1 MVRSLS
7 LPKRRLHIVI
17 PGLTGNLLLQS
28 ARFKSRVFLFCI
40 VNQFEN
46 NVYSKYHNISETR
59 TKIKLL
65 FIILLFVCFTSAQD
79 YCTKAVIDYATQLN
93 QNQIVIKGNQ
103 DLMMTYLTN
112 IESHQ
117 KLMQQIIMRMEK
129 DLFDTKMKIYD
140 LQAQNDSLKAI
151 LQKKKK

>member
-1 MVRSLS
+1 
-7 LPKRRLHIVI
+7 
-17 PGLTGNLLLQS
+17 
-28 ARFKSRVFLFCI
+28 
-40 VNQFEN
+40 
-46 NVYSKYHNISETR
+46 
-59 TKIKLL
+59 
-65 FIILLFVCFTSAQD
+65 
-79 YCTKAVIDYATQLN
+79 
-93 QNQIVIKGNQ
+93 
-103 DLMMTYLTN
+103 MMTYLTN

>member
-1 MVRSLS
+1 M
-7 LPKRRLHIVI
+7 
-17 PGLTGNLLLQS
+17 
-28 ARFKSRVFLFCI
+28 
-40 VNQFEN
+40 
-46 NVYSKYHNISETR
+46 
-59 TKIKLL
+59 KLL
-65 FIILLFVCFTSAQD
+65 IIILFVVCFSSAQD